1 MTVFIL
7 MVRRV
12 STAVIIT
19 PGKVNMSKISET
31 PRWENEIH
39 ALTRGEKVEGG
50 RGGAANIQA
59 SQLGN
64 RTAFL
69 KNELDALGT
78 LIKSGDM
85 PFASEEAAAAAINEG
100 KIPDG
105 AVFSVR

>member
-1 MTVFIL
+1 
-7 MVRRV
+7 
-12 STAVIIT
+12 
-19 PGKVNMSKISET
+19 MSKISET

-100 KIPDG
+100 KSPMVPCSLYAHPIR
-105 AVFSVR
+105 VFGLLSIKMSEANRLRRDV